1 MCTAH
6 SIEARDLF
14 NAVLADINRFA
25 DMAVNDEKAVRAIER
40 RLTET
45 DQSRA
50 KSLEKEKKKLNKRLA
65 ELDRLFSSLYEDKVM
80 ERITERNFEM
90 MSGKYQKEQLEI
102 EARLKEVTETLNDS
116 YEKSQGVR
124 DFLSLIRNYQGLK
137 ELDATIINALI
148 DKILVS
154 EREKLADGTVRQEI
168 KIYYKFIGFVG
179 ELHITPTKRWTAL
192 KPKNCTVCGV
202 EYVPSSGISKY
213 CPACAKRIQREKSNE
228 SKRRSRE
235 RNRRACIELSAKND
249 RLMLRCLQEKQPLPK
264 VIILSAYSEFS
275 YAQQAIKLGVSEYLI
290 KPIMVNEL
298 TQALRMVEQQ
308 LKTKG
313 KKKEE
318 LPELDTLGELLTG
331 FQVGRLKYSEALES
345 YVRSKFSVE
354 IQGNYIMILAYL
366 GDHYEEERKR
376 TIPALTALL
385 KDTISKKCQILDFLV
400 FKSCLFIF
408 PCEGEEAVLVKRF
421 QKTILTR
428 ICNDSMASFGWIRFT
443 GLSQLAESA
452 ATLQGCMDWCIPLGN
467 GVIIHYPRI
476 KQLQT
481 SPLSY
486 PVDIENQ
493 MKTAICMAN
502 PTKLQETFRDFQSYF
517 RKGALYDPKKIKESY
532 LRFIWS
538 VINVAK
544 ELDLSRY
551 FAIDQ
556 QALLESVMEAVTN
569 EELEKNME
577 GIAGLMPEEK
587 NDEDKDDNMRLVIR
601 RTKSL
606 IHEFYAR
613 GITLDEIAEKL
624 NVTPEYLGSQFHKE
638 VGVTFSTYMKE
649 YRIQKAK
656 KLLIG
661 TNLKLYEV
669 AEQVG
674 YATPKYFS
682 KIFKE
687 VTGQFPA
694 EYRKLNK

>member
-1 MCTAH
+1 
-6 SIEARDLF
+6 
-14 NAVLADINRFA
+14 
-25 DMAVNDEKAVRAIER
+25 
-40 RLTET
+40 
-45 DQSRA
+45 
-50 KSLEKEKKKLNKRLA
+50 
-65 ELDRLFSSLYEDKVM
+65 
-80 ERITERNFEM
+80 
-90 MSGKYQKEQLEI
+90 
-102 EARLKEVTETLNDS
+102 
-116 YEKSQGVR
+116 
-124 DFLSLIRNYQGLK
+124 
-137 ELDATIINALI
+137 
-148 DKILVS
+148 
-154 EREKLADGTVRQEI
+154 
-168 KIYYKFIGFVG
+168 
-179 ELHITPTKRWTAL
+179 
-192 KPKNCTVCGV
+192 
-202 EYVPSSGISKY
+202 
-213 CPACAKRIQREKSNE
+213 
-228 SKRRSRE
+228 
-235 RNRRACIELSAKND
+235 
-249 RLMLRCLQEKQPLPK
+249 
-264 VIILSAYSEFS
+264 
-275 YAQQAIKLGVSEYLI
+275 
-290 KPIMVNEL
+290 
-298 TQALRMVEQQ
+298 
-308 LKTKG
+308 
-313 KKKEE
+313 
-318 LPELDTLGELLTG
+318 
-331 FQVGRLKYSEALES
+331 
-345 YVRSKFSVE
+345 
-354 IQGNYIMILAYL
+354 
-366 GDHYEEERKR
+366 
-376 TIPALTALL
+376 
-385 KDTISKKCQILDFLV
+385 
-400 FKSCLFIF
+400 
-408 PCEGEEAVLVKRF
+408 
-421 QKTILTR
+421 
-428 ICNDSMASFGWIRFT
+428 
-443 GLSQLAESA
+443 
-452 ATLQGCMDWCIPLGN
+452 MDWCIPLGN

-569 EELEKNME
+569 EELEKN
-577 GIAGLMPEEK
+577 
-587 NDEDKDDNMRLVIR
+587 DEDKDDNMRLVIR